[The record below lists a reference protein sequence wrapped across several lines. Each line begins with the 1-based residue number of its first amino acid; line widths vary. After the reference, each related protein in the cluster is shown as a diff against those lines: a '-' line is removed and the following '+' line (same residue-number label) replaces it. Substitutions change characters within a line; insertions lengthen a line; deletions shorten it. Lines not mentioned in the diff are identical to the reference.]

1 MTVYVHKLPGQS
13 GLLLGR
19 VAPPNPW
26 FSLTASADD
35 ELHALA
41 DRLGLTRDMFR
52 PGLPAAPRQAPAA
65 AHYSLTE
72 GERDRAIVLGAK
84 SITRRE
90 AARKERR
97 WAAGLGYS

>member
-26 FSLTASADD
+26 FSLTASSDD

-41 DRLGLTRDMFR
+41 ERLGLTHNMFR
-52 PGLPAAPRQAPAA
+52 PGIAAAPRQAPVAP
-65 AHYSLTE
+65 HYALTE
-72 GERDRAIVLGAK
+72 GERDRAVALGAN
-84 SITRRE
+84 SITPRQ
-90 AARKERR
+90 AARMQKN
-97 WAAGLGYS
+97 WAAGQGYG

>member
-1 MTVYVHKLPGQS
+1 MTVYVHKLAGQS

-26 FSLTASADD
+26 FSLTASTDD

-41 DRLGLTRDMFR
+41 DRLGLTRNMFR
-52 PGLPAAPRQAPAA
+52 PGISAAPRQAPMA
-65 AHYSLTE
+65 AHYPLTE
-72 GERDRAIVLGAK
+72 GERDRAVVLGAK
-84 SITRRE
+84 SITPRE
-90 AARKERR
+90 AAKMERH